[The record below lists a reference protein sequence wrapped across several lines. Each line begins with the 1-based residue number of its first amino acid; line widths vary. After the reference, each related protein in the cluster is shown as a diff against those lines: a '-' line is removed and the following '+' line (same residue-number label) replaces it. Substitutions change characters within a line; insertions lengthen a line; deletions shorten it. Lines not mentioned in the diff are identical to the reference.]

1 MWHLQSDTVLERA
14 ARVAHLELGEDAR
27 RLDALGQAL
36 AQLDQRRVA
45 HSVQV
50 VAQRRRYGL
59 AALGSEELG
68 EARQGVGCLLAHDLV
83 DAVREL
89 LLQARRLEVRGH
101 FIGGHS
107 WHFYGLQ
114 CRGL

>member
-1 MWHLQSDTVLERA
+1 MRRWVRHLQSDPVLERA
-14 ARVAHLELGEDAR
+14 TWVAHLELGEDAR
-27 RLDALGQAL
+27 RLDALRQAL

-50 VAQRRRYGL
+50 VTQRRRDGL
-59 AALGSEELG
+59 AALGGKELG
-68 EARQGVGCLLAHDLV
+68 EARQGVGRLLAHDLV

-101 FIGGHS
+101 FVGGHGG
-107 WHFYGLQ
+107 H
-114 CRGL
+114 CA